1 MTLKIDV
8 KFEEKLEHL
17 KNLKIGTLTCGL
29 ENDMNN
35 LANFYQSTQ
44 KYQNS
49 DFDGILSS
57 KIKKKYMILKFTEN
71 LCIRTM
77 KNDAKFEED
86 FVVSR
91 LS

>member
-17 KNLKIGTLTCGL
+17 KNLKIGALTCSL

-44 KYQNS
+44 KHQNS

-57 KIKKKYMILKFTEN
+57 KIKKN
-71 LCIRTM
+71 
-77 KNDAKFEED
+77 
-86 FVVSR
+86 V
-91 LS
+91 